1 MHIDTQLKEL
11 EDTWGYTIE
20 ELNHIKI
27 VMASYAMDAMMDS
40 DVRKETEQIMRE
52 AEENADDN

>member
-11 EDTWGYTIE
+11 KMTWGYTTE

-27 VMASYAMDAMMDS
+27 IMASYAMDAMMDS
-40 DVRKETEQIMRE
+40 DVRKEV
-52 AEENADDN
+52 EEILQESEK